1 MCGRSRACA
10 VTHRDRLHIR
20 CCILGGVVSLPLPIQ
35 AEAIRAMAV
44 ASDSAEGKLD
54 MRMWLRPGGLDKRE
68 LPRFGRG
75 DSWSLTI
82 PGISLG
88 RGDGRFAS

>member
-1 MCGRSRACA
+1 
-10 VTHRDRLHIR
+10 
-20 CCILGGVVSLPLPIQ
+20 
-35 AEAIRAMAV
+35 MAV